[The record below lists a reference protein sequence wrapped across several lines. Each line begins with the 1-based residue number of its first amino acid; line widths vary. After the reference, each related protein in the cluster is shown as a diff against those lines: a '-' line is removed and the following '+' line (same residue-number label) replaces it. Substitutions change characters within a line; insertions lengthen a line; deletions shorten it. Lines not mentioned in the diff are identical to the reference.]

1 MKFGIG
7 TAIFIRNYGIIR
19 NNNCYDDLI
28 NLFEKFN
35 KRIDLVDTA
44 PSYGNAEKILGLKK
58 NKKLKIVTKINK
70 LKNKKNK
77 IQELNFGLKKSL
89 INLRSKKIY
98 CLMLHSEEDISLLK
112 NKEIKKEI
120 LDFKKKGIIK
130 KIGISC
136 YNINQISNY
145 LKIFKFDVI
154 QFPLNVFSI
163 NKKKLDFLY
172 LIKKKYKLE
181 FHIRSIYLQGLAFG
195 IEKNLKK
202 KFFYLDKKISIVKN
216 FCERKKISLVQFYIS
231 ALKSINICD
240 YLIVGI
246 KNINEYEQI
255 KKNDF
260 IKIEKKFIYSLY
272 LKNQKN
278 LDPRYW

>member
-7 TAIFIRNYGIIR
+7 TAIFIRNYGIIK
-19 NNNCYDDLI
+19 NNNRYDDLI

-35 KRIDLVDTA
+35 KKIDLVDTA
-44 PSYGNAEKILGLKK
+44 PSYGKAEKILGLKK
-58 NKKLKIVTKINK
+58 NKRLKIVTKINK

-77 IQELNFGLKKSL
+77 IRELNFGLKKSL

-112 NKEIKKEI
+112 NKEIKKQI

-172 LIKKKYKLE
+172 LIKKKYNLE